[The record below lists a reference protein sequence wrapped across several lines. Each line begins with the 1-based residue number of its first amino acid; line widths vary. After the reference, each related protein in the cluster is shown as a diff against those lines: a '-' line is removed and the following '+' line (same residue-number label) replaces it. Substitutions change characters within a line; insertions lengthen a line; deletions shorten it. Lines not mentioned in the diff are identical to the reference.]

1 MGMWHGY
8 SPLVVLEFLALG
20 RVWPAVV
27 LLYEWVRSGG
37 GKKGVVLYGRSG
49 EDKVR
54 KGMDGGGRGVYPC

>member
-1 MGMWHGY
+1 M
-8 SPLVVLEFLALG
+8 VLEFLALG